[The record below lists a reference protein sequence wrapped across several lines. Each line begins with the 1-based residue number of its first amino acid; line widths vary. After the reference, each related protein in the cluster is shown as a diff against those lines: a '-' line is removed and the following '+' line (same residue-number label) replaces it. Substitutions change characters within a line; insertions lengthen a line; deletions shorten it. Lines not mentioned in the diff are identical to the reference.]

1 MGNYKTKVFNK
12 QACSYPI
19 VNANEILKYI
29 SDYHC
34 QEYLLEQDI
43 KKSQIALI
51 ETLSKNCIKIP
62 FLITTV
68 CRNYSTGCSF

>member
-43 KKSQIALI
+43 KKI
-51 ETLSKNCIKIP
+51 TNCINRNTLKKIA
-62 FLITTV
+62 
-68 CRNYSTGCSF
+68 